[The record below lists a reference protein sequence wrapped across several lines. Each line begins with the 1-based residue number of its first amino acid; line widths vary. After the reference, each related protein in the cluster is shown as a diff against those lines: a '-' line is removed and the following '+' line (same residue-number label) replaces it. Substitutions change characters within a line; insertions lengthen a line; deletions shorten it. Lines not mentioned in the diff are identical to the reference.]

1 MGDHRKAQEDGIR
14 KVKVIELITRKEA
27 ENSITVYK
35 NFDIDTNECKWIVTS
50 KFTETIITICLYDMA
65 AKYYDEFTI
74 NKKIKKAKEQL
85 IDEMMD
91 KLGVTNKE
99 GDDLERR
106 KD

>member
-1 MGDHRKAQEDGIR
+1 M
-14 KVKVIELITRKEA
+14 ITREEA
-27 ENSITVYK
+27 ENSITVCK
-35 NFDIDTNECKWIVTS
+35 DFDIDTDKCEWIIAS

-65 AKYYDEFTI
+65 IEYCDESTI
-74 NKKIKKAKEQL
+74 NEKIENAKEQL

-99 GDDLERR
+99 GNNLERR

>member
-1 MGDHRKAQEDGIR
+1 M
-14 KVKVIELITRKEA
+14 ITREEA

-35 NFDIDTNECKWIVTS
+35 NFDINTHECKWIVTS

-65 AKYYDEFTI
+65 IEYYDEYTI
-74 NKKIKKAKEQL
+74 KKKIEKAKEQL
-85 IDEMMD
+85 IDEIMD

>member
-1 MGDHRKAQEDGIR
+1 M
-14 KVKVIELITRKEA
+14 TREEA
-27 ENSITVYK
+27 EKSITVYK

-65 AKYYDEFTI
+65 AKYCDEFTI
-74 NKKIKKAKEQL
+74 KEKIEKAKEQL
-85 IDEMMD
+85 IKEIMD